1 MQSVAIGNYAIK
13 RILITLDG
21 QPHFVSEA
29 ALRTWSVCHGPEV
42 KFASYGLSSLI
53 STPR

>member
-1 MQSVAIGNYAIK
+1 MQSVAIGNYT
-13 RILITLDG
+13 ITLDR